1 MAELPPASDPPYE
14 AMASPTEVTDGEL
27 SENLSTIH
35 YPPAERSRSDY
46 GRALTMVPADTRVR
60 QPPVPMI
67 LTRGYNPNAS
77 REGMHV
83 SSWADPGTRGSGSQQ
98 TLVQRSDN
106 HFNQLNI
113 ANTVLVASQDP
124 AMTSL
129 IEATAELRHGEH
141 VAEIKSEAER
151 SWGQTSSCP
160 CPSRAGAREES
171 EWSGRNF
178 AHACRGSRNVGKG
191 RAQWINHASKKQEG
205 GGVVGDCEMPE
216 MPRLDWML
224 QCMSNSSY
232 TKSEWQSAATQ
243 KNDRECNDECTTTR
257 SQNAES
263 TQWYFACHPYWHE
276 QKLKHPKIKPTINTK
291 KVLRFHPT

>member
-1 MAELPPASDPPYE
+1 
-14 AMASPTEVTDGEL
+14 
-27 SENLSTIH
+27 
-35 YPPAERSRSDY
+35 
-46 GRALTMVPADTRVR
+46 MVPADTRVR

-83 SSWADPGTRGSGSQQ
+83 SSSADPGARGSGSQQ

-178 AHACRGSRNVGKG
+178 ARAHACRGSPNVGKG
-191 RAQWINHASKKQEG
+191 RGYGEDYYQRRLRDQSEEYRNSEQGPTDGADEKRVLDSGGEEGREDLRAWGLSSHDCWWARLPRHRFTLRYQIQHSKREAKPNLKCWILP
-205 GGVVGDCEMPE
+205 VF
-216 MPRLDWML
+216 L
-224 QCMSNSSY
+224 
-232 TKSEWQSAATQ
+232 
-243 KNDRECNDECTTTR
+243 
-257 SQNAES
+257 
-263 TQWYFACHPYWHE
+263 
-276 QKLKHPKIKPTINTK
+276 
-291 KVLRFHPT
+291 